1 MKHGF
6 MPCETI
12 QTSQVDR
19 GVRKG
24 LTPGFIESVPE
35 TSHRE
40 SVKYQIKVM
49 KDE

>member
-1 MKHGF
+1 MVHALRNDTNQSGG
-6 MPCETI
+6 
-12 QTSQVDR
+12 Q

-35 TSHRE
+35 TIHRE